1 MKGKGVKERITIGV
15 DTGGTF
21 TDLVFK
27 AGEKWGIYK
36 LLSTPHNP
44 ALAVLAGLEEVA
56 GEEIK
61 SIIHGSTVATN
72 ALLERRGA
80 KTALITN
87 RGMEDILEIGRQ
99 NRPLLYALTWQP
111 SPPLVSEEL
120 RVGIKGRVLPEGKV
134 LEEIEEEEVVKVGQE
149 LLEKGVE
156 SVAVSLLF
164 SFAHPQHELAV
175 GRILEGMGIP
185 VSLSHQILSEFRE
198 YERTSTTVINA
209 YVLPIM
215 KNYISHIQSHLGSND
230 IMRIMQ
236 SNGGSISATKAAQE
250 PVRTILSGPAGGAV
264 GGLEVARAAG
274 FEKVITFDMGG
285 TSTDVS
291 LMDGKLAMTTEARV
305 AGFPVKVPMIEI
317 HTVGAGGGSIA
328 YIDRGG
334 SLRVGPRSAGA
345 DPGPICY
352 GKGQEITVTDAHL
365 MLGRLVPQHFLGGR
379 MKLARGRLEEPF
391 REMATSTGMSE
402 VELAEGILS
411 VANATMERAIRV
423 ISVERGFDPGEFVL
437 VSFGGAGGLHAAFLA
452 RALNIPRILVPR
464 DPGTLSALGMLL
476 ADIVKDYSVTVMV
489 DTTIPGWQEKT
500 QGALT
505 SLKKQALRDME
516 DEGVSREEIVLEP
529 ALDMRY
535 KGQSFEI
542 TVPLTKDPLKEFHR
556 AHKRLYGYSS
566 PERPTEMVNVRLRAR
581 GIPPKP
587 QLAPIKEGNST
598 PPQEAH
604 IDTVRSIFQG
614 VEEEVPVFSREKLL
628 ANNLLEGPALV
639 VEYSATLVIPPFAR
653 GQVDHLGNIILEV
666 EG

>member
-1 MKGKGVKERITIGV
+1 MEERVIIGV

-27 AGEKWGIYK
+27 AGEEWGIYK

-44 ALAVLAGLEEVA
+44 ALAVLAGLEKVA
-56 GEEIK
+56 GGETK

-72 ALLERRGA
+72 ALLERKGA

-99 NRPLLYALTWQP
+99 NRPHLYALTWQP
-111 SPPLVSEEL
+111 SPPLVPGEL
-120 RVGIKGRVLPEGKV
+120 RVGIKGRVQPGGRV
-134 LEEIEEEEVVKVGQE
+134 LEEIEEGEVIKVGQK

-156 SVAVSLLF
+156 SIAVSLLF

-175 GRILEGMGIP
+175 GRILEEMGIS

-215 KNYISHIQSHLGSND
+215 KSYISHIQSRLGPDD

-264 GGLEVARAAG
+264 GGFEVAKAAG

-291 LMDGKLAMTTEARV
+291 LMDGRLAMTTEAHV

-328 YIDRGG
+328 HIDRGG
-334 SLRVGPRSAGA
+334 SLRVGPISAGA

-352 GKGQEITVTDAHL
+352 GKGNEITVTDAHL

-379 MKLARGRLEEPF
+379 MKLAKERLREPF
-391 REMATSTGMSE
+391 SEMAASLGISE

-423 ISVERGFDPGEFVL
+423 ISVERGHDPGEFVL

-452 RALNIPRILVPR
+452 HSLNIPRVLVPR

-489 DTTIPGWQEKT
+489 EAKDKWQEKAHRALAFLEE
-500 QGALT
+500 QG
-505 SLKKQALRDME
+505 LRDLAE
-516 DEGVSREEIVLEP
+516 EGLDKSEIVLEP

-542 TVPLTKDPLKEFHR
+542 TVPFTENPLKEFHE
-556 AHKRLYGYSS
+556 AHQKLYGYSS
-566 PERPTEMVNVRLRAR
+566 PGKPVEAVNVRLRAR

-587 QLAPIKEGNST
+587 RLTYIEEGGNT
-598 PPQEAH
+598 PPKEAQVA
-604 IDTVRSIFQG
+604 TTRAVFQG
-614 VEEEVPVFSREKLL
+614 VEEEVPVFSREELL
-628 ANNLLEGPALV
+628 ANNLLKGPALV

-653 GQVDHLGNIILEV
+653 GQVDHLGNIILEI